1 MNFLQSSIGGDDVL
15 KYHTDH
21 FFSACFFFVC
31 LDSQAGLWRKLIRLS
46 TSMHIKQQL
55 CGFRAKKSLTEH
67 CRSICSFPFAGGR
80 SEEFPE
86 VVGKYYLSVKQ
97 RALKQL

>member
-1 MNFLQSSIGGDDVL
+1 
-15 KYHTDH
+15 
-21 FFSACFFFVC
+21 
-31 LDSQAGLWRKLIRLS
+31 
-46 TSMHIKQQL
+46 MHIKQQL